1 MNSNQAI
8 DRLKLIL
15 KYGPS
20 FPDYGICFNLSNA
33 QFQELR
39 KFERVTDNS
48 GYDIVEEN
56 SSDWEFCSGIEHY
69 PVPEVGSKD
78 KWKGKQLEYRVSLI
92 NHIISK
98 LEKTPKFY
106 PRQSFIDS

>member
-1 MNSNQAI
+1 MNSNKAI

-20 FPDYGICFNLSNA
+20 FPTYGVCFNLSTR
-33 QFQELR
+33 QDQEPKRYGLA
-39 KFERVTDNS
+39 TDNS

-56 SSDWEFCSGIEHY
+56 SSDWEFYSGISCY
-69 PVPEVGSKD
+69 PVPEEIGTRDSAP
-78 KWKGKQLEYRVSLI
+78 KWEGEQLEYRVSLI

-106 PRQSFIDS
+106 PP